1 MSVKYALL
9 GILANDECHGYELK
23 DAFEESVGDFWTVN
37 YGQIYRTLDRL
48 ERDGL
53 VEWHEEPQERRP
65 DRKVYRITP
74 KGITEL
80 RTWLTQPVTG
90 PRPLRDELFVKML

>member
-9 GILANDECHGYELK
+9 GILAKDQRHGYDLK

-53 VEWHEEPQERRP
+53 VEWHQEPQERRP

-74 KGITEL
+74 KGRTEL
-80 RTWLTQPVTG
+80 EQWLVEPSSR
-90 PRPLRDELFVKML
+90 PRALRDELFV